1 MFLNIFL
8 KGEQIN
14 MKKILAIL
22 MAAIMLFSFAA
33 CGGNNT
39 EEETTEPEITTVA
52 PVDAEGEDVTEAPE
66 VEDET
71 EAEEVTEEGE
81 TEAAEEETEAEEVT
95 EKEDKP
101 AKEEAPAKAEKLT
114 ADQLASLM
122 NSATKAIV
130 ANGSYNYNR
139 VCAFVPGKGID
150 VGNKTDTLNKL
161 IGMVSDDANL
171 DSVVGGF
178 IGIGTKQ
185 GTMPKDKNDL
195 KDNYE
200 LKATALKGSDIQNLK
215 ESNGVYTFTIANATD
230 PQKDNKT
237 PISRFTNDF
246 ITHKEVVDGIADA
259 LGSLS
264 NLLTVNS
271 TKVNYTSIKVE
282 VTVKDGKITNIA
294 YSYTFDAVLN
304 LKALG
309 AKIDGTGT
317 ATTNGEFSKISY

>member
-1 MFLNIFL
+1 
-8 KGEQIN
+8 
-14 MKKILAIL
+14 MKKILAML
-22 MAAIMLFSFAA
+22 MAVLMLVSFAA
-33 CGGNNT
+33 CGGNNN
-39 EEETTEPEITTVA
+39 EEETTTNPEVVTDA
-52 PVDAEGEDVTEAPE
+52 PVNSEGEEVTDAPE
-66 VEDET
+66 VENET

-81 TEAAEEETEAEEVT
+81 TEAEEATEEGETEAEEET
-95 EKEDKP
+95 KKEDKP
-101 AKEEAPAKAEKLT
+101 ADKPAKVEKLT
-114 ADQLASLM
+114 ADKLASLM
-122 NSATKAIV
+122 NSATKAV
-130 ANGSYNYNR
+130 VSNGSYSYNR

-150 VGNKTDTLNKL
+150 VGDKTATLNKL
-161 IGMVSDDANL
+161 IGMVADDANL

-185 GTMPKDKNDL
+185 GTMPKDKDSL

-200 LKATALKGSDIQNLK
+200 IKATALKGSDIQNLK
-215 ESNGVYTFTIANATD
+215 EANGVYSFTIANATD

-237 PISRFTNDF
+237 PVSRFTNDF

-259 LGSLS
+259 LGGLA

-271 TKVNYTSIKVE
+271 TKVNYKSIEVE

-309 AKIDGTGT
+309 VKIDGTGT
-317 ATTNGEFSKISY
+317 ATTNGEFSNIKY

>member
-1 MFLNIFL
+1 
-8 KGEQIN
+8 

-22 MAAIMLFSFAA
+22 MAAIMLVSFAA
-33 CGGNNT
+33 CGGNNN
-39 EEETTEPEITTVA
+39 EEETTTDPEVVTDA
-52 PVDAEGEDVTEAPE
+52 PVNAEGEDETEAD

-71 EAEEVTEEGE
+71 EAEG
-81 TEAAEEETEAEEVT
+81 EEETEAVTDESGEEVT
-95 EKEDKP
+95 DESGEVVTEK
-101 AKEEAPAKAEKLT
+101 KEEATKKEEAGKKEESDKPVKDEKLT

-130 ANGSYNYNR
+130 SKGSYNYNR
-139 VCAFVPGKGID
+139 VCAYVPGKGID
-150 VGNKTDTLNKL
+150 VGDKTETLNKL
-161 IGMVSDDANL
+161 IGMVADNENL

-185 GTMPKDKNDL
+185 GTMPKDKDGL

-200 LKATALKGSDIQNLK
+200 IKATSLKGSDIQNLK

-246 ITHKEVVDGIADA
+246 ITHQEVVDGIADA
-259 LGSLS
+259 LGGLA
-264 NLLTVNS
+264 NLLTINS
-271 TKVNYTSIKVE
+271 TKVNYTSIKAE
-282 VTVKDGKITNIA
+282 VTVKDGKITNIE

-309 AKIDGTGT
+309 VKINGKGT
-317 ATTNGEFSKISY
+317 ATTNGEFSNIKY

>member
-1 MFLNIFL
+1 
-8 KGEQIN
+8 

-22 MAAIMLFSFAA
+22 MAVLMLVSFAA
-33 CGGNNT
+33 CGDNSN
-39 EEETTEPEITTVA
+39 EEETTTEPEVVTDA
-52 PVDAEGEDVTEAPE
+52 PVNGEEATDAPE
-66 VEDET
+66 AEDET
-71 EAEEVTEEGE
+71 EAEEVTEEDA
-81 TEAAEEETEAEEVT
+81 TEAEEATEEGETEAEEAT
-95 EKEDKP
+95 KKEDKP
-101 AKEEAPAKAEKLT
+101 SKEEKPADKPAKTEKLT
-114 ADQLASLM
+114 ADQLASLL
-122 NSATKAIV
+122 NSATKAV
-130 ANGSYNYNR
+130 VSKGSYSYNR

-150 VGNKTDTLNKL
+150 VGDKTATLNKL

-185 GTMPKDKNDL
+185 GTMPKDKDSL

-200 LKATALKGSDIQNLK
+200 IKATALKGSDIQNLK
-215 ESNGVYTFTIANATD
+215 EANGVYTFTIANATD

-246 ITHKEVVDGIADA
+246 ITHQEVVDGIADA
-259 LGSLS
+259 LGSLA

-271 TKVNYTSIKVE
+271 TKVNYKSINVE
-282 VTVKDGKITNIA
+282 VTVKDGKVTNIA

-309 AKIDGTGT
+309 VKIDGTGT
-317 ATTNGEFSKISY
+317 ATTKGEFSNIKY

>member
-1 MFLNIFL
+1 
-8 KGEQIN
+8 
-14 MKKILAIL
+14 MKKFLALL
-22 MAAIMLFSFAA
+22 MAVLMLVSFAA
-33 CGGNNT
+33 CGGNGDA
-39 EEETTEPEITTVA
+39 EETTTNAEEVVTDA
-52 PVDAEGEDVTEAPE
+52 PANAEGEDATEA
-66 VEDET
+66 EDET
-71 EAEEVTEEGE
+71 EEDVTEVVTDESGEEVTDEEGNAV
-81 TEAAEEETEAEEVT
+81 TEKVTEKEEKTEKT

-101 AKEEAPAKAEKLT
+101 ATNEKLT
-114 ADQLASLM
+114 ADQLASLL
-122 NSATKAIV
+122 NTATKAV
-130 ANGSYNYNR
+130 VSKGSYSYNR

-150 VGNKTDTLNKL
+150 VGDKTDTLNKL

-185 GTMPKDKNDL
+185 GTMPKDKDSL

-200 LKATALKGSDIQNLK
+200 IKATALKGSDIQNLK

-237 PISRFTNDF
+237 PISRFCNDF

-259 LGSLS
+259 LGGLA

-271 TKVNYTSIKVE
+271 TKVNYKSIEVK
-282 VTVKDGKITNIA
+282 VTVKDGKVTNIA
-294 YSYTFDAVLN
+294 YSYTFDAALN

-309 AKIDGTGT
+309 VKIDGTGT
-317 ATTNGEFSKISY
+317 ATTNGEFSNIKY

>member
-1 MFLNIFL
+1 
-8 KGEQIN
+8 

-22 MAAIMLFSFAA
+22 MAVLMLVSFAA
-33 CGGNNT
+33 CGGNA
-39 EEETTEPEITTVA
+39 EEETTAAPEVTTEA
-52 PVDAEGEDVTEAPE
+52 PVAGEDVTEEATEAP

-71 EAEEVTEEGE
+71 EVITEIVTDAEGNTEIVTEIVTEEK
-81 TEAAEEETEAEEVT
+81 T
-95 EKEDKP
+95 EKPANEDKP
-101 AKEEAPAKAEKLT
+101 AAAEKLT
-114 ADQLASLM
+114 ADQLATLM

-130 ANGSYNYNR
+130 SNGSYNYNR

-161 IGMVSDDANL
+161 IGMVAENENL

-185 GTMPKDKNDL
+185 GTMPKDKDSL

-200 LKATALKGSDIQNLK
+200 IKATALKGSDIQNLK

-237 PISRFTNDF
+237 PLSRFTNDF
-246 ITHKEVVDGIADA
+246 ITHKEVVDGIAEA

-282 VTVKDGKITNIA
+282 VTVANGKITNIK
-294 YSYTFDAVLN
+294 YSYTFDAALN

-309 AKIDGTGT
+309 VKIDGTGT
-317 ATTNGEFSKISY
+317 ATAKGEFSKISY